1 MDRAPR
7 SRRAAQIVRE
17 GPISQRFSEM
27 DAAHCILAIEVRKR
41 ASNPQNAVIA
51 AGGKAHGV
59 GRLAQQREPSRV
71 GLDDRLQD
79 GAAGLRVGSHREP
92 ERTVTLRLDGAGA
105 RNPRSHFGAAF
116 GRRRQ
121 DQVGGGDGRH
131 INVQVDAVKQR
142 ARQPRLIVGG
152 AALIAAAFA
161 GEIRFARASAAAR
174 VHGGDQHE
182 TGRVGDAPIG
192 AGDRDFAGLQR
203 LAKRVEHAGFEL
215 RQLVE
220 KQDAVMGERYL
231 ARIPP
236 PTRAGMLA
244 E

>member
-1 MDRAPR
+1 
-7 SRRAAQIVRE
+7 
-17 GPISQRFSEM
+17 
-27 DAAHCILAIEVRKR
+27 
-41 ASNPQNAVIA
+41 
-51 AGGKAHGV
+51 
-59 GRLAQQREPSRV
+59 
-71 GLDDRLQD
+71 
-79 GAAGLRVGSHREP
+79 
-92 ERTVTLRLDGAGA
+92 
-105 RNPRSHFGAAF
+105 
-116 GRRRQ
+116 
-121 DQVGGGDGRH
+121 
-131 INVQVDAVKQR
+131 VQVDAVKQR

-192 AGDRDFAGLQR
+192 AGDRDFAVSSGWRSESSTRASNSGNSSRNRTPLW
-203 LAKRVEHAGFEL
+203 ASDISPGF
-215 RQLVE
+215 
-220 KQDAVMGERYL
+220 